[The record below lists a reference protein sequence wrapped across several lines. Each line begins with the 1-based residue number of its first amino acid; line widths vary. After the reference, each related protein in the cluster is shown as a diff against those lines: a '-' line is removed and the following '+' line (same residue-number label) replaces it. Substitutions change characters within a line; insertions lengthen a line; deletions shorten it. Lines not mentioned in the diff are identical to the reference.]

1 MSVSEKGR
9 IDKERPWK
17 CGKKRI
23 SQSVFL
29 RDINTF
35 QSSVELESS
44 SQVREHSRMCL
55 VRPGSAQ
62 SKTVKKV
69 TLNRKCVI

>member
-44 SQVREHSRMCL
+44 SHVREHRMCL